1 MRQSNHRN
9 RHGRLATALGLGLG
23 IFLMGAAPALGQRP
37 DRAGARGAR
46 VPREASIAGLKVGDL
61 APDVQI
67 HDEQGKPLAF
77 RDVLKGHTT
86 ALIFGCLT

>member
-1 MRQSNHRN
+1 MRQRDG
-9 RHGRLATALGLGLG
+9 RHGRGRLTAFLGLGLSML
-23 IFLMGAAPALGQRP
+23 LMATAPALGQRP
-37 DRAGARGAR
+37 DRAGSRG
-46 VPREASIAGLKVGDL
+46 PREASIAGLKVGDL

-77 RDVLKGHTT
+77 RDVLQGHTT

>member
-1 MRQSNHRN
+1 MRHGDRKHRN
-9 RHGRLATALGLGLG
+9 GRIAAALGLCLS
-23 IFLMGAAPALGQRP
+23 IFLLGTEPALGQRP
-37 DRAGARGAR
+37 DRASSRGAR
-46 VPREASIAGLKVGDL
+46 DASIAGLKVGDL

-67 HDEQGKPLAF
+67 YDEQGKPHAF

>member
-1 MRQSNHRN
+1 MGQSDHRTG
-9 RHGRLATALGLGLG
+9 HGRLATALGLGLG
-23 IFLMGAAPALGQRP
+23 IFLVGAAPALGQRP
-37 DRAGARGAR
+37 DRAGARGA
-46 VPREASIAGLKVGDL
+46 REASIAGLKVGDL